1 MSAPLLLTWLLATVL
16 PSGALWLLFRVVLRT
31 ERCFGYNRA
40 LLLLTPVL
48 AAVLPLLPRFRP
60 GQQAGP
66 PVAVSFT
73 VPVLFK
79 PAASK

>member
-1 MSAPLLLTWLLATVL
+1 MSVPLLLTWLLATVL
-16 PSGALWLLFRVVLRT
+16 PLGALWLLFRVVLRT
-31 ERCFGYNRA
+31 ECCFGYNRA
-40 LLLLTPVL
+40 LLLLAPVL
-48 AAVLPLLPRFRP
+48 AALLPRFRP
-60 GQQAGP
+60 DQQAGQ